1 MPSLPPPRTTELFY
15 GGAWHPAKVRESD
28 PVTITRGL
36 TGKGTRAEPTAGS
49 MRLANRD
56 GRYSPRNPA
65 SPLYGLIGRNTPLR
79 FAVDA
84 GGPYAVLPGDTTA
97 ALTTPDHA
105 ALGST
110 DLDVRVEVAS
120 NDYAVQQDLA
130 ERWLTTGNQ
139 RSWALM
145 LVSGQ
150 LHLRWSPDGT
160 GTALGIAIS
169 PSTVTATPGT
179 RLALRATLDVNNGAG
194 GWTANFYWARRLDS
208 PVWEPL
214 GTATGSGVTSVYDGT
229 AGLRLGTATGF
240 VGPGVLG
247 RVYGMQLRN
256 GIDGALAVDL
266 RIPRDAAM
274 GDTTFTDGTGLPWTL
289 TGAVTLSNRHT
300 RLHGEVP
307 AWPPER
313 HISGNDS
320 TVAISPAGV
329 LRRLGIGEKP
339 LDSVLRRFIAAN
351 SPLACWPMTDGP
363 AATGAASLVGG
374 TPALVQSGPAGYTW
388 ADGTLTEWVEPVIAV
403 TTTTLIT
410 ALPPVT
416 PAAATG
422 WAVDYVHADLGPLL
436 LVGVYEQGPEPT
448 ARFWEVSTVSG
459 LNVLILTTYTQA
471 GGSVT
476 RTTINA
482 PELFDGQPHHVRLY
496 VSTSGADVLWN
507 IYIDG
512 VSRATGLITAS
523 TLAPLV
529 RMTVQGGD
537 PGATSPG
544 LEFGY
549 LTYWNA
555 VGVPSAATVYQAL
568 LGNAGEA
575 AGTRIARVAGEQ
587 GVPVLVDGAPAA
599 TEPLGVQE
607 MAAFLDILEAASD
620 ADLGLL
626 LDQRDARGL
635 LYRTRRTLYS
645 QAPALTLDYSS
656 GVISGQLRPVDDDR
670 LTRNA
675 VTVKRDRGSE
685 HTAVQDE
692 GPMSVQDPEDGGV
705 GLYDESVTL
714 SLAADDQA
722 VDQAWWRMHLGTYE
736 GLRYPRIT
744 VDLANPRTHQLA
756 TDILDVDAGD
766 IIRLTNLPDEYG
778 PDDVDLI
785 VRGYAEEVG
794 AEKWQ
799 IVFTCDPGDPWTVGV
814 LDSSVLGRADTAGCV
829 LGAAVGPADTTM
841 TLVTTKGPPWIT
853 TALKPTQFP
862 FDLRVGGEQVRVTA
876 LSAGVADTFTRTVA
890 SSWGT
895 ADAGGAWTQ
904 GGGTAAD
911 FAVAA
916 GVGTHT
922 LATTNVSRRTTLP
935 GVHPD
940 FDLSVTVACSAVAT
954 GAPIFGGLVARVV
967 DVDNLY
973 YARLEFTTTGAVA
986 LYLRERAAGV
996 ETTLASATLPYTY
1009 TAGAGFRLRFQGTGT
1024 SLQARAWPVAD
1035 IEPGVWQVGATD
1047 STLTAAGSVGCRSI
1061 SSTGTTNVSPVIRYD
1076 DLLMWTPQR
1085 ATVIRSV
1092 NGVQKSHT
1100 AGTSVRLYRPMTVAL

>member
-15 GGAWHPAKVRESD
+15 GGAWYQAKVRESD

-120 NDYAVQQDLA
+120 NDYTVQQDLA

-145 LVSGQ
+145 LVAGQ

-169 PSTVTATPGT
+169 PSTITATPGT
-179 RLALRATLDVNNGAG
+179 RLALRATLDVNNGSG
-194 GWTANFYWARRLDS
+194 GWTAAFFWARRLDS

-256 GIDGALAVDL
+256 GIGGAVAVDM
-266 RIPRDAAM
+266 RVPRDAEM
-274 GDTTFTDGTGLPWTL
+274 GVTSFTDATGLPWTL
-289 TGAVTLSNRHT
+289 SGAVTLSNRHV

-320 TVAISPAGV
+320 TVAIAPAGI
-329 LRRLGIGEKP
+329 LRRLGTGKKP
-339 LDSVLRRFIAAN
+339 FDSVLRRLISSRA
-351 SPLACWPMTDGP
+351 PVDCWPMTDGP
-363 AATGAASLVGG
+363 ASASAASLVGG
-374 TPALVQSGPAGYTW
+374 NPARVQSGPTGYTW
-388 ADGTLTEWVEPVIAV
+388 AAGTLTDWVEPVLAV
-403 TTTTLIT
+403 TTSTLIT
-410 ALPPVT
+410 AAPPVT
-416 PAAATG
+416 SAASTG
-422 WAVDYVHADLGPLL
+422 WALDYVHAALGPLL
-436 LVGVYEQGPEPT
+436 LVGAYEQGPETT
-448 ARFWEVSTVSG
+448 ARFWEVASIAG
-459 LNVLILTTYTQA
+459 PNVLVLTTNTQA
-471 GGSVT
+471 TGNVT
-476 RTTINA
+476 RATIAA

-496 VSTSGADVLWN
+496 VSYVGADVLWN
-507 IYIDG
+507 LYIDG
-512 VSRATGLITAS
+512 VFRDTGFITGS
-523 TLAPLV
+523 TMAPLTRV
-529 RMTVQGGD
+529 TVQGGD
-537 PGATSPG
+537 PSATTPV

-549 LTYWNA
+549 LTYWSA
-555 VGVPSAATVYQAL
+555 ATAPSAATVYQAL
-568 LGNAGEA
+568 LGNTGETAGA
-575 AGTRIARVAGEQ
+575 RIARVAGEQ
-587 GVPVLVDGAPAA
+587 GVPILVDGDPTA
-599 TEPLGVQE
+599 TEALGVQE
-607 MAAFLDILEAASD
+607 MAVFLDVLEAASA
-620 ADLGLL
+620 ADLGML

-635 LYRTRRTLYS
+635 LYRTRQTLYS
-645 QAPALTLDYSS
+645 QAPALTLDYSA

-675 VTVKRDRGSE
+675 VTVKRDRGTE

-705 GLYDESVTL
+705 GLYDEAVTL
-714 SLAADDQA
+714 SLGADEQT
-722 VDQAWWRMHLGTYE
+722 VDQAWWRMHLGTFD

-756 TDILDVDAGD
+756 ADILDVDAGD

-785 VRGYAEEVG
+785 VRGYSEEVG

-799 IVFTCDPGDPWTVGV
+799 ITFTCDPGAPWTAGIT
-814 LDSSVLGRADTAGCV
+814 DSPVYGRADTDGTQ
-829 LGAAVGPADTTM
+829 LGVAVDTDD
-841 TLVTTKGPPWIT
+841 
-853 TALKPTQFP
+853 TALVLVSTGGPEWIRTATHPTEFP
-862 FDLRVGGEQVRVTA
+862 FDVTVGGERVRVN
-876 LSAGVADTFTRTVA
+876 SVRGVIEDVFARTVA
-890 SSWGT
+890 SGWGT
-895 ADAGGAWTQ
+895 ADSGQPWTILQ
-904 GGGTAAD
+904 GPAADFSVSGGTARQTHPVASTFHAATATCPTAD
-911 FAVAA
+911 VN
-916 GVGTHT
+916 
-922 LATTNVSRRTTLP
+922 LATEFSVSAVPVGDFIYAFLMARTLSTGTFYMARVRISASGGAMQLTLRKRISNSETELASLLPGINYVANAPYRLRFSVQGTTLRARMWP
-935 GVHPD
+935 AASTEPD
-940 FDLSVTVACSAVAT
+940 TWQVTAT
-954 GAPIFGGLVARVV
+954 DPDITVPD
-967 DVDNLY
+967 DVGIRTL
-973 YARLEFTTTGAVA
+973 TGAVTNLPITFSFDNITSLPQQA
-986 LYLRERAAGV
+986 TVTRSMNGVVKSHAAGAAV
-996 ETTLASATLPYTY
+996 
-1009 TAGAGFRLRFQGTGT
+1009 
-1024 SLQARAWPVAD
+1024 SL
-1035 IEPGVWQVGATD
+1035 
-1047 STLTAAGSVGCRSI
+1047 ST
-1061 SSTGTTNVSPVIRYD
+1061 
-1076 DLLMWTPQR
+1076 
-1085 ATVIRSV
+1085 
-1092 NGVQKSHT
+1092 
-1100 AGTSVRLYRPMTVAL
+1100 PMTVAL